1 MPNCIKLLPKIPCL
15 FFAVVT
21 IDEKF
26 YEFAWHHDLLL
37 YQVLVNP

>member
-1 MPNCIKLLPKIPCL
+1 MPSFFLKSHVCL
-15 FFAVVT
+15 VFAMVT
-21 IDEKF
+21 IDEKY